1 MHTKSILKNGTAAF
15 CMALSFA
22 ACGEEDLTQHGVAP
36 SSIADITLDADM
48 NDIRPEQ
55 PITASIVL
63 PTGGENISTTAYTWD
78 MYNYP
83 SDNVADGK
91 AYYTFLAP
99 DKSGNYTLEFHA
111 RYTFIGPDVNGNIYK
126 DLTSTL
132 DYTVTTCDIFSSK
145 WGDNAAKTLE
155 VHPSLMQNPSDNNI
169 YFAQFDDRLSMIQSP
184 KPQISRYYQFGAEGL
199 EKITEMEI
207 FSNTK
212 PDAYMSKFA
221 LLCDRARRELGMT
234 CEESYYVAED
244 NLNGPHTE
252 FDVSLPVGE
261 WDAAIGEKMQSGAIR
276 VFARLQNGRTEMLIS
291 AFSTG
296 NGNGEIY
303 LVRDY
308 TPAQ

>member
-1 MHTKSILKNGTAAF
+1 MF
-15 CMALSFA
+15 
-22 ACGEEDLTQHGVAP
+22 
-36 SSIADITLDADM
+36 
-48 NDIRPEQ
+48 
-55 PITASIVL
+55 
-63 PTGGENISTTAYTWD
+63 
-78 MYNYP
+78 
-83 SDNVADGK
+83 
-91 AYYTFLAP
+91 
-99 DKSGNYTLEFHA
+99 YTLF
-111 RYTFIGPDVNGNIYK
+111 
-126 DLTSTL
+126 
-132 DYTVTTCDIFSSK
+132 
-145 WGDNAAKTLE
+145 
-155 VHPSLMQNPSDNNI
+155 MQNPSDNNI

-199 EKITEMEI
+199 EKITEVEI
-207 FSNTK
+207 FSNAK

-221 LLCDRARRELGMT
+221 LLCNRARGELGMT
-234 CEESYYVAED
+234 SEESYYVAED

-308 TPAQ
+308 TSAQ